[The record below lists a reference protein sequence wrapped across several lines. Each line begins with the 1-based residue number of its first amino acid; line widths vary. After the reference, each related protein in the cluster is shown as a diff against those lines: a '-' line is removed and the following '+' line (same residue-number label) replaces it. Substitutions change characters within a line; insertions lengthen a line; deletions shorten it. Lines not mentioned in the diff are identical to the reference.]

1 MHVNII
7 KTSIILKIYEDFQ
20 LQCFTKVFTGITV
33 NPTKAV
39 DLSYTTAQN
48 PWLIKTVIWFIW
60 SWIFKNQLF
69 EYDRSYKLVTLPGK
83 ISNLPE

>member
-7 KTSIILKIYEDFQ
+7 KTSIILKIYEDYQ
-20 LQCFTKVFTGITV
+20 LQCLTKVFTGITIK
-33 NPTKAV
+33 PTKAV

-48 PWLIKTVIWFIW
+48 PRLMKTVIWFIW